1 MHQCGVMCS
10 VVLAFTQIATNTT
23 KRMKKRHKIWVVQVL
38 PGGYPP
44 TTATGNAMIEEI
56 FTSRAAAVE
65 FMASQRR
72 GLPRLGSFLMR
83 IPDELEYVSPLDYS
97 DSSS

>member
-1 MHQCGVMCS
+1 
-10 VVLAFTQIATNTT
+10 
-23 KRMKKRHKIWVVQVL
+23 MKKRHQLWVVQLL
-38 PGGYPP
+38 PSGYPP
-44 TTATGNAMIEEI
+44 RPATANAVIEEI
-56 FTSRAAAVE
+56 FTSRAAAQE